1 MFGFFQNKQKET
13 GPTEIACP
21 LCDHR
26 QLESRLAVSSY
37 CRHCGAYLT
46 FEKSGEVKAR
56 PQTPPDPFANRP
68 PQPEVE
74 IDYSPREDKEPIL
87 PASLRVRRTVEDS
100 FPDEDT
106 PGEGSASPVSP
117 AIKTQPEPSQEP
129 SEPEAPVVR
138 QETVTGVSRYQG
150 VPTAKGNEAA
160 HRKIETREVTC
171 FECGATHAANILT
184 NSTQCR
190 SCGRLISMADR
201 EIRDTCSSPIQTRGN
216 VHIHKKGLVRAA
228 PIQCHDLIVE
238 GDFTHDAECSG
249 DLIIRRHGRIPGKI
263 RCRRLL
269 VEKRAK
275 VEFLGPVEM
284 EEGKIDGIVTGNLAC
299 HGLLTLE
306 KKSILTGNLKVG
318 RLSIAEGAKHNGQVR
333 TGPF

>member
-1 MFGFFQNKQKET
+1 MFGFFQNRHKET
-13 GPTEIACP
+13 GPTEITCP

-26 QLESRLAVSSY
+26 QLEPRLAVSSY

-46 FEKSGEVKAR
+46 FERSGEVKAR

-74 IDYSPREDKEPIL
+74 VDYSPRREPANPLPVSLRIRPAEEPAPDEEMAEEEVSPTASPEDKANTGLL
-87 PASLRVRRTVEDS
+87 PESIDH
-100 FPDEDT
+100 
-106 PGEGSASPVSP
+106 
-117 AIKTQPEPSQEP
+117 
-129 SEPEAPVVR
+129 EAPLVR
-138 QETVTGVSRYQG
+138 KEEASGISRYQG
-150 VPTAKGNEAA
+150 IPSVQRTDGGP
-160 HRKIETREVTC
+160 RKIETREVAC
-171 FECGATHAANILT
+171 FECGATHAANILA

-238 GDFTHDAECSG
+238 GDFTNDAECSG

-299 HGLLTLE
+299 HGLLILE
-306 KKSILTGNLKVG
+306 KKSVLTGNIKVG

-333 TGPF
+333 TEPF